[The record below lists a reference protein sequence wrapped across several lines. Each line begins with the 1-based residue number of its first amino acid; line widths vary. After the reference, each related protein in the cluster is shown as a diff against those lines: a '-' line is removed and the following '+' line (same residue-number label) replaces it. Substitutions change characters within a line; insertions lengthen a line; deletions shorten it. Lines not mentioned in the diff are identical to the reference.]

1 MRSLK
6 IALDMDVLRG
16 ESPDVVRKEIAMH
29 LLAYN
34 LIRFLMWQ
42 AARAHGRNLHR
53 LSFTGTLHRWR
64 HMLPLLL
71 IQARCHNAK
80 PSALLTQLLA
90 WIAHDIVPDR
100 PDRYEPRRLK
110 RRAKQYTYIVKPR
123 ADYKNH
129 AATGVG

>member
-1 MRSLK
+1 MRSQSRLNSRR
-6 IALDMDVLRG
+6 VLAPPP
-16 ESPDVVRKEIAMH
+16 SVPAPPH
-29 LLAYN
+29 
-34 LIRFLMWQ
+34 
-42 AARAHGRNLHR
+42 
-53 LSFTGTLHRWR
+53 
-64 HMLPLLL
+64 
-71 IQARCHNAK
+71 ARCQNAK
-80 PSALLTQLLA
+80 AFALLRHLLA